1 MVPLTT
7 LLSGLNVISDHVN
20 GWDLLS
26 VIPVFEFWLQENPL
40 HLPKPQFP
48 YV

>member
-7 LLSGLNVISDHVN
+7 LLSGLNVISDYVN

-26 VIPVFEFWLQENPL
+26 VILGFEFWLWENPL
-40 HLPKPQFP
+40 RLPKPQFP